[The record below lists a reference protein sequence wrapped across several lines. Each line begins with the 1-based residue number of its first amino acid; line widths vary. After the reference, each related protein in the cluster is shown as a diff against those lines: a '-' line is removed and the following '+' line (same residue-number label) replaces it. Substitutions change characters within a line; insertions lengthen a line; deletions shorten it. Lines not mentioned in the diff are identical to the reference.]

1 MRKGNKMTKKNIEK
15 LQIMAQ
21 DFLQYRYR
29 IFCTGRRDADW
40 NYYQGACDM
49 IQAFGGEWKRVY
61 TGKDHGSEDELNNL
75 DNYYH
80 IVWFPSKEKI
90 ERLNEDVWK

>member
-1 MRKGNKMTKKNIEK
+1 MKKAHIEK

-29 IFCTGRRDADW
+29 IFCSMGRRDADW
-40 NYYQGACDM
+40 NYYEGACAM
-49 IQAFGGEWKRVY
+49 ITAFGGEWKRIY
-61 TGKDHGSEDELNNL
+61 TGKDHGGEEELNNP

-80 IVWFPSKEKI
+80 TVWFPSKETC
-90 ERLNEDVWK
+90 ERLNEDAWK

>member
-1 MRKGNKMTKKNIEK
+1 MTKKNVEK
-15 LQIMAQ
+15 LEIMAQ

-29 IFCTGRRDADW
+29 MFCGARRDADW

-61 TGKDHGSEDELNNL
+61 NGGDTEDDMNNP
-75 DNYYH
+75 DNYHH

-90 ERLNEDVWK
+90 ERLNEDAWK